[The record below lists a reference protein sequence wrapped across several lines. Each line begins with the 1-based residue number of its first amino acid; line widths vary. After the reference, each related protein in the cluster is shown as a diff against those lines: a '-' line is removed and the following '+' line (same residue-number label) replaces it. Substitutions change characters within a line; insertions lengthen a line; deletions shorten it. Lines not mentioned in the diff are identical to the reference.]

1 VVPIVYKA
9 QRTLL
14 NSLIEST
21 AWAFLTIF
29 PVMAIILI
37 PAVGFRNNLKPHA
50 LLKMTA
56 AGFVAMLPNQFPII
70 IIFGAMGFLGTEIDI
85 GSMMTASIA
94 LGIAVDDTIHFL
106 SWFRSAAKMGL
117 SRLECV
123 MYAYRRCAPAMTQ
136 TTLVGGLGLSVFALS
151 TFTPTQRFGTLM
163 LTILSIAVLGDLI
176 FLPALLASPLGKLFM
191 PYPGKGTGPEDHDKP
206 AIDAE
211 GRPLV
216 EHNLPHYAEDAIDPA
231 VEVKSL
237 DGGVGISSPATRQ
250 SSDSPNEQNTQS
262 KAEQDGSRP
271 KPHLRRR
278 NDAIVRVDPNLID
291 RNRDSQ

>member
-1 VVPIVYKA
+1 
-9 QRTLL
+9 
-14 NSLIEST
+14 
-21 AWAFLTIF
+21 
-29 PVMAIILI
+29 
-37 PAVGFRNNLKPHA
+37 
-50 LLKMTA
+50 MTA

-206 AIDAE
+206 AIDADSL
-211 GRPLV
+211 PLV
-216 EHNLPHYAEDAIDPA
+216 EHDLPHYSEQATTAASD
-231 VEVKSL
+231 VKSV
-237 DGGVGISSPATRQ
+237 DRDVGASPPPSKS
-250 SSDSPNEQNTQS
+250 SSDSPNEQDIQV

-271 KPHLRRR
+271 RPHLRRR
-278 NDAIVRVDPNLID
+278 ADAIVRVDPDVID